1 MFYIPP
7 QGGSALNRRLTADR
21 GYTFLELLI
30 GVLILSI
37 GLLAIGGLQIASVRG
52 NAFSHHMTQAT
63 YIAQDRLEFL
73 KNLPFS
79 DPRLLKNRYQEEK
92 VTVAGVAFLPEYTV
106 TEEGNLK
113 RIQYTVSWND
123 GKNHSL
129 TFSTIRSQ

>member
-1 MFYIPP
+1 M
-7 QGGSALNRRLTADR
+7 NRLLTTER

-30 GVLILSI
+30 GVLVLSV
-37 GLLAIGGLQIASVRG
+37 GLLAIGRLQIASVRG

-79 DPRLLKNRYQEEK
+79 DSRLLKNRYQEEK

>member
-1 MFYIPP
+1 M
-7 QGGSALNRRLTADR
+7 NRLLTAER
-21 GYTFLELLI
+21 GYTFLEVLI
-30 GVLILSI
+30 GVLVLAV

-63 YIAQDRLEFL
+63 YIAHDRLEFL
-73 KNLPFS
+73 KNLPFT

-92 VTVAGVAFLPEYTV
+92 VTVAGVDFLPEYTV

-113 RIQYTVSWND
+113 RIQYTVTWYD
-123 GKNHSL
+123 GRNHSV

>member
-1 MFYIPP
+1 M
-7 QGGSALNRRLTADR
+7 
-21 GYTFLELLI
+21 
-30 GVLILSI
+30 LILSI

-63 YIAQDRLEFL
+63 YIAQDLLEFL

>member
-1 MFYIPP
+1 M
-7 QGGSALNRRLTADR
+7 NRRLTADR

-30 GVLILSI
+30 GVLILAI
-37 GLLAIGGLQIASVRG
+37 GLLAIGALQIASVRG

-79 DPRLLKNRYQEEK
+79 DPQLLGKQYKEQK